1 VRRSAPPSLPPAL
14 RDAFA
19 ARVRETFGLVFPPS
33 RAGALDH
40 GIANAAEAL
49 GDIDAAALYERLVG
63 GDGAARDAIV
73 KALTVGE
80 TYLFR
85 DDNHFAF
92 VRDVAL
98 PEALQRRDRVRLWSA
113 GCATGEEAW
122 SLAIVAHEVLG
133 DDGGRVEV
141 IGTDINP
148 AFLERARLGWYGPWS
163 FRDVDPARRERW
175 FVPERDGWSV
185 NPAVRSSVRFS
196 SLNLLDLD
204 SAEWPTAVDVIFCR
218 NVAIYFDLD
227 TNARVAARLARALHG
242 GGWMVPGPSDP
253 LLPDGLGLTATFRG
267 PLVYR
272 RDVADAAAASA
283 PPPLPASSGRRSSV
297 PRIHRRAT
305 PFTSG
310 TTPRLP
316 APKAPI
322 VARDPAG
329 TARALADSGDL
340 AGAVRLLDT
349 ALALDGLDPGLYLLR
364 STVRQASG
372 DDRGACEDAEK
383 AIVID
388 RTLPLAHVLSAAARI
403 RVGDVTIARRALRN
417 ARTLLLRAA
426 AESPIVHGP
435 GQTRDSLLALC
446 DRLANTLGGTPLPR
460 RRT

>member
-1 VRRSAPPSLPPAL
+1 MPPAL
-14 RDAFA
+14 REAFA
-19 ARVRETFGLVFPPS
+19 ARVREAFGLVFPPS

-49 GDIDAAALYERLVG
+49 GGIDAAALYQRLVG
-63 GDGAARDAIV
+63 GDGAARDAIIRE
-73 KALTVGE
+73 LTVGE

-85 DDNHFAF
+85 DDDHFSF

-98 PEALQRRDRVRLWSA
+98 PEALRRRDRVRLWSA

-122 SLAIVAHEVLG
+122 SLAIVAQEALG
-133 DDGGRVEV
+133 EHGGRVEV

-148 AFLERARLGWYGPWS
+148 RFLERARGGWYGPWS

-175 FVPERDGWSV
+175 FDPERDGWSV
-185 NPAVRSSVRFS
+185 KPAVRRSVRFS

-204 SAEWPTAVDVIFCR
+204 SAGWPSAVDVIFCR
-218 NVAIYFDLD
+218 NVAIYFDLE
-227 TNARVAARLARALHG
+227 TVARVAARLARSLRG
-242 GGWMVPGPSDP
+242 GGWIVPGPSDP

-272 RDVADAAAASA
+272 RDRADALAAGV
-283 PPPLPASSGRRSSV
+283 PPPLPAPSGRRSSV
-297 PRIHRRAT
+297 PRIRRRGT

-310 TTPRLP
+310 ATPRLP
-316 APKAPI
+316 APKAP
-322 VARDPAG
+322 VEVRDPSV

-340 AGAVRLLDT
+340 AGAARLLDA
-349 ALALDGLDPGLYLLR
+349 ALAQDGLDPGLYLLR

-403 RVGDVTIARRALRN
+403 RIGDVPTARRALRN
-417 ARTLLLRAA
+417 ARTLLQRAA

-435 GQTRDSLLALC
+435 GQTRASLLALC
-446 DRLANTLGGTPLPR
+446 DRLANTLGGSPPPR